1 MIRAEPP
8 VAIVITSFGSIV
20 GRVVRKEPLESLYQ
34 IEDSGGIAIPFTI
47 ADLRRL
53 KACKYSCDARLVLG
67 RREPARSQ
75 RPVPVTFTPTGSPQ
89 QAPPSTS
96 PPAPQARSLPERE
109 RTSPGEMTVRRY
121 PAWAEQIP
129 ADDRRGPR
137 GSAPTWAQQ
146 PAAASRARDRATW
159 CESTPKPRRS

>member
-1 MIRAEPP
+1 MIRTELLA
-8 VAIVITSFGSIV
+8 AISITSFGLVV

-47 ADLRRL
+47 ADLRRS

-67 RREPARSQ
+67 RREPARMSA
-75 RPVPVTFTPTGSPQ
+75 TSSGTSTPTGSPSRHRRRP
-89 QAPPSTS
+89 ARPHSS
-96 PPAPQARSLPERE
+96 PSLPERE

-129 ADDRRGPR
+129 ADEHRGPR
-137 GSAPTWAQQ
+137 GPAPVWAQQ
-146 PAAASRARDRATW
+146 PAAASRARDKATW

>member
-47 ADLRRL
+47 ADLRRS

-67 RREPARSQ
+67 RREPARMSATSSG
-75 RPVPVTFTPTGSPQ
+75 TFTPTGSSQ
-89 QAPPSTS
+89 QAPPSTN
-96 PPAPQARSLPERE
+96 PRPTRCCPKGCEPAQAR
-109 RTSPGEMTVRRY
+109 
-121 PAWAEQIP
+121 
-129 ADDRRGPR
+129 
-137 GSAPTWAQQ
+137 
-146 PAAASRARDRATW
+146 
-159 CESTPKPRRS
+159 

>member
-47 ADLRRL
+47 ADLRRS

-67 RREPARSQ
+67 RREPARMSATSSG
-75 RPVPVTFTPTGSPQ
+75 TFTPTGSPQ

-96 PPAPQARSLPERE
+96 PPALKPVAARKGANQPRRDDGS
-109 RTSPGEMTVRRY
+109 TVSRLGGAN
-121 PAWAEQIP
+121 P
-129 ADDRRGPR
+129 DRRPSRAKRVGADV
-137 GSAPTWAQQ
+137 GSAAGC
-146 PAAASRARDRATW
+146 RF
-159 CESTPKPRRS
+159 